1 MDKKIEAILSNKRD
15 LYAFQ
20 IETYGLFFMVSF
32 YLFLHSI
39 GYRSLI
45 ISFIVTLFSSCYL
58 FYIIYDVL
66 KNVAKYNK
74 NIINITLPLI
84 CFFTI
89 VCVFLQILVDK
100 IWFGIL
106 NFLINFIVL
115 EISIFKFKKEDVKK
129 MFSDEKIKEI
139 ERNFEK

>member
-32 YLFLHSI
+32 YFLLHSI
-39 GYRSLI
+39 GYKSLI

-84 CFFTI
+84 CFFTV
-89 VCVFLQILVDK
+89 VCVFSQILFNK
-100 IWFGIL
+100 TWIGIF
-106 NFLINFIVL
+106 NFLINFIIL
-115 EISIFKFKKEDVKK
+115 EISIFKFKKAYVKE